1 MYLLVYAASL
11 YISLGKK
18 DIGRDPERMSTRIH
32 IDMIGGCY
40 TWGEPNGTW
49 LKIWFGPYRP
59 ITGLVVLNRKQEVE
73 KRDKKMQK
81 DGSECDLGDIREA
94 L

>member
-1 MYLLVYAASL
+1 M
-11 YISLGKK
+11 
-18 DIGRDPERMSTRIH
+18 GRAEW
-32 IDMIGGCY
+32 Y
-40 TWGEPNGTW
+40 TWP
-49 LKIWFGPYRP
+49 KIWFGPYRP

-94 L
+94 F